1 MQKIIVV
8 FFLILLI
15 QGCGKQDKD
24 YIEICANQKTSS
36 YWNSRADQFK
46 NEALKWI
53 TRKIL
58 AKDKYEEDLGDVVK
72 ATKEQARKI
81 KHQAE
86 LQMQTALEHEK
97 KLREEMKKIS
107 QAIEKQMYQEKKSIL
122 ATSKS
127 LFQKAVQGNE
137 RRTKLHIVGKKN

>member
-8 FFLILLI
+8 IFLILLI

-58 AKDKYEEDLGDVVK
+58 AKDKYE
-72 ATKEQARKI
+72 KEAAQNMINSKEYYI
-81 KHQAE
+81 E
-86 LQMQTALEHEK
+86 LYTNASKK
-97 KLREEMKKIS
+97 KLSQKLYEFPLFEENFKKC
-107 QAIEKQMYQEKKSIL
+107 EKEFI
-122 ATSKS
+122 
-127 LFQKAVQGNE
+127 
-137 RRTKLHIVGKKN
+137 KNPIYFKEIYKN